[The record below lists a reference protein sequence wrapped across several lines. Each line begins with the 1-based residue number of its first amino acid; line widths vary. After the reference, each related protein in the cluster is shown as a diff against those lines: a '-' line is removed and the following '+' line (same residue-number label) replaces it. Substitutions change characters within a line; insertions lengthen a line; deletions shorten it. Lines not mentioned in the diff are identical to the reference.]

1 MVDAAVSNT
10 ADASRVG
17 SSPIPG
23 TNCSL
28 GYSVFSLEGSA
39 PSNFQLFA
47 PIIAG

>member
-23 TNCSL
+23 TNQSL
-28 GYSVFSLEGSA
+28 ESSVFSLEGGEA
-39 PSNFQLFA
+39 SNFRLFP